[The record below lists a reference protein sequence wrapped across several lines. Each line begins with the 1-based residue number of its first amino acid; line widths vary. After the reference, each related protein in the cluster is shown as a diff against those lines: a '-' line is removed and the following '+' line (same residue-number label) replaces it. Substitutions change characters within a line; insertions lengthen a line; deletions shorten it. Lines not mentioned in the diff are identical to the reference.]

1 MSFCEQKCCACA
13 LCYASASHLL
23 MHGALPES
31 YVSSKWGSKHTKGQ
45 KQMLLFN
52 QTAQNTVRIFEEFL
66 FLQSNKYA
74 NSVYKMKVDKKKKIY
89 KYRIFVEKNSRG
101 PGMSIGHWDLICN
114 VGSHWVFFF
123 RFFFLPTILIFLV
136 RHVHGKSCL

>member
-1 MSFCEQKCCACA
+1 
-13 LCYASASHLL
+13 
-23 MHGALPES
+23 
-31 YVSSKWGSKHTKGQ
+31 
-45 KQMLLFN
+45 MLFFN

-114 VGSHWVFFF
+114 VGSHWFFF
-123 RFFFLPTILIFLV
+123 FQIFFSSNYIDLFGQACTWEKLFITENY
-136 RHVHGKSCL
+136 RGQSRCN